1 MPIGDLMA
9 CGGIMGPV
17 RSGPLVMVIIYLF
30 AKPIAYLGFILAFRY
45 RVSRA
50 IPMRYAQAS
59 KLAVTRTLLD
69 FLVDG
74 VALLILFGPAQRISN
89 IAVPSWILLQA
100 ARALVWWYLGTRG
113 ARLVGR
119 RLVGWV
125 ISGTALNF
133 AFDIAAALGLFA
145 GWPAFLIVGVIVV
158 FITVLERVGQR
169 RSLKAR
175 FDSGAVCTVCDYD
188 LTGNLSGICPEC
200 GTPIAAQLR
209 M

>member
-1 MPIGDLMA
+1 
-9 CGGIMGPV
+9 
-17 RSGPLVMVIIYLF
+17 
-30 AKPIAYLGFILAFRY
+30 
-45 RVSRA
+45 
-50 IPMRYAQAS
+50 
-59 KLAVTRTLLD
+59 
-69 FLVDG
+69 
-74 VALLILFGPAQRISN
+74 
-89 IAVPSWILLQA
+89 
-100 ARALVWWYLGTRG
+100 
-113 ARLVGR
+113 VGR